1 MPTSKF
7 KVCQNNNFIF
17 GNIHKDHFHLNR
29 VGRGRGKGKKHLDIA
44 TNSTDEISKNV
55 QLRKN
60 ALHWASERA
69 FSKLNIFGYFIVEFV
84 AVSLGDGGG

>member
-1 MPTSKF
+1 M
-7 KVCQNNNFIF
+7 
-17 GNIHKDHFHLNR
+17 GGE
-29 VGRGRGKGKKHLDIA
+29 GRGRNHLDIA

-55 QLRKN
+55 QLRKS

-84 AVSLGDGGG
+84 AVSLGDGGGNVKQCQIINFIFGHFRNVPKSKFKFRNN